1 MSSKERLDILLVNR
15 GLFESR
21 EKAKAAIMAGLIFM
35 DTTRIDKAG
44 TKVPVDANILV
55 KGNTLPYVSRGGLK
69 LEKAIQIYP
78 IDLQDAV
85 MVDIG
90 ASTGGFTDCA
100 LQNGA
105 SKVFAIDVG
114 YNQLAWK
121 LRQDSRVI
129 NMEKQN
135 IRTVTPEQLG
145 ELYSYLL
152 DQAGK
157 IREELPEDEN
167 GNAIPYGDHQDIFRR
182 AQAGYDIAGQAFEAL
197 NGHYGK
203 AKAVFASPLKN
214 YTGITGIYSPFTG
227 EPNINI
233 AVPPITIPSTTCH
246 EMAHQR
252 GYGFESECNFIAYIT
267 SMANPDL
274 DFQYSAYIMAI
285 SYTSNAL
292 AQADREI
299 LLSINATM
307 SDKVYKDLVNIN
319 EFWDSYKGGVKET
332 AEQINNAYLQSNGV
346 ESGTESYGEMVNLLL
361 ALYDKYH

>member
-1 MSSKERLDILLVNR
+1 MQTRTKLLTLLLIPIAILVSYLYGLFPDSWERFYSLGINKWFIKILSSITGIFPFSLFEWGIYIGVITLIGYTLYTLFRIFTHLDR
-15 GLFESR
+15 GLKIFLNYLLNLGVSASILFFIFIVGWAANYKR
-21 EKAKAAIMAGLIFM
+21 PHFSEKYGIVMA
-35 DTTRIDKAG
+35 D
-44 TKVPVDANILV
+44 
-55 KGNTLPYVSRGGLK
+55 Y
-69 LEKAIQIYP
+69 
-78 IDLQDAV
+78 
-85 MVDIG
+85 
-90 ASTGGFTDCA
+90 
-100 LQNGA
+100 
-105 SKVFAIDVG
+105 
-114 YNQLAWK
+114 
-121 LRQDSRVI
+121 
-129 NMEKQN
+129 
-135 IRTVTPEQLG
+135 TPEQLG

-203 AKAVFASPLKN
+203 AKAVFASPLMN